1 MGRGCG
7 KLKNG
12 VVVVEAL
19 RRRFDIVVKLRE
31 SESRVACRWQ
41 TRRMKYETSVENG
54 ATAGSRRAGAPGKR
68 HRVSSLRVP
77 FSRVSASRKPT
88 AD

>member
-1 MGRGCG
+1 MGRECG

-19 RRRFDIVVKLRE
+19 RRRFDIAVKLRG

-54 ATAGSRRAGAPGKR
+54 TTAGSRRAGVPGKR
-68 HRVSSLRVP
+68 HRVSSLRVS